1 MAFRVTPHRIWRE
14 GAGLIK
20 DQLIRSWSRTANSIG
35 CVRPNICIRVI
46 GLLGL
51 EVSTKPRAIHFES
64 SSLPL
69 LSKADA
75 NFEGADLP
83 ANANKAGAINLG
95 CFGLAF

>member
-1 MAFRVTPHRIWRE
+1 MAFSVTPHRIWR

-20 DQLIRSWSRTANSIG
+20 DQLIRSRSRTATPID
-35 CVRPNICIRVI
+35 CVQPNICIRLI

-51 EVSTKPRAIHFES
+51 EVSTKPRAIHFERS
-64 SSLPL
+64 GLPL